1 MEAGRADGTIGITS
15 VEFQPEP
22 LDETAR
28 SPWDKMGKAGCQG
41 CTEAPSI
48 GWLVASLLVLLRSS
62 RRFRAE

>member
-28 SPWDKMGKAGCQG
+28 SPWQLKADNAGCQG
-41 CTEAPSI
+41 CTETPTI
-48 GWLVASLLVLLRSS
+48 GWLVGLLVLV
-62 RRFRAE
+62 RRKRVARGA